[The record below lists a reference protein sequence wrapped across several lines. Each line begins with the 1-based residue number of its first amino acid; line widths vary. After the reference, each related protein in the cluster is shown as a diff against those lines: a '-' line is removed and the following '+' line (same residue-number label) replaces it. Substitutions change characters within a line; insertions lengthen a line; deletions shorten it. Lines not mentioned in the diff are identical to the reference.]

1 MKPVIVFDVNETLL
15 DVGALAPHF
24 ERAFGNKTALS
35 QWFAQLLQTAYV
47 VTLIG
52 HYRDFGTC
60 GRHALHIVAQRHGV
74 VLSDTAVA
82 KILEGML
89 NLPPHPEV
97 RNSLIR
103 LRESGFRLA
112 TLTNSAP
119 QAMLTQLENAGLL
132 HLFDKTLSVDRT
144 QHFKPHP
151 ATYLMAAEELG
162 VQPKQMRIVA
172 AHNWD
177 TTGAIC
183 AGCKAAFV
191 ARPGMVL
198 GPLDEVPD
206 IIGSDLAEVVA
217 RIIEKDKDSK

>member
-24 ERAFGNKTALS
+24 KHAFGDESALS
-35 QWFAQLLQTAYV
+35 HWFAQLLQTAYV
-47 VTLIG
+47 VTLTG
-52 HYRDFGTC
+52 HYRDFGIC
-60 GRHALHIVAQRHGV
+60 SRHALEIVAQRRGV
-74 VLSDTAVA
+74 QLTETAVQD
-82 KILEGML
+82 IVTGML

-97 RNSLIR
+97 LASLAR
-103 LRESGFRLA
+103 LKAAGFRLA

-119 QAMLTQLENAGLL
+119 QAMLTQLENADLI
-132 HLFDKTLSVDRT
+132 HLFEHTFSVDATR
-144 QHFKPHP
+144 HFKPHP
-151 ATYLMAAEELG
+151 ATYQMAASELG
-162 VQPKQMRIVA
+162 ILPSQMRFVA

-198 GPLDEVPD
+198 GPLDEIPD
-206 IIGSDLAEVVA
+206 IIGADMTEIAAKIVEGELS
-217 RIIEKDKDSK
+217 I